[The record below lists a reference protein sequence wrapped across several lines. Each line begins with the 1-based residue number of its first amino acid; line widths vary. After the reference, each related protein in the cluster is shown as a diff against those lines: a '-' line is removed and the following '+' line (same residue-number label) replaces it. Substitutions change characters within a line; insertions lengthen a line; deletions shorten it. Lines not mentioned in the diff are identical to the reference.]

1 MNQEE
6 IWNKIALEW
15 SKYRDR
21 PIEEVERFLKNKKGR
36 LLDLGCGS
44 GRNMTGQEGL
54 EYYGLDFSNNMVNL
68 AKTKSEKLG
77 IKARISKSSLE
88 KLNFDDDFF
97 DYAIFISSLHC
108 IEGEKARKKALLEL
122 YRVLKINGE
131 AMITVWDKSQNEEL
145 SKIESKD
152 AFIDWK
158 KGDQTFK
165 RYYYFYDQDEL
176 IYLLKEVG
184 FEITKVESS
193 FTTNQSH
200 TKKNIVV
207 FVKKI

>member
-1 MNQEE
+1 MSQEE

-15 SKYRDR
+15 SKYRDK
-21 PIEEVERFLKNKKGR
+21 PIEEVELFLKEKKGR
-36 LLDLGCGS
+36 VLDLGCGS
-44 GRNMTGQEGL
+44 GRNMIKQEGL
-54 EYYGLDFSNNMVNL
+54 EYYGIDFSNNMVNL
-68 AKTKSEKLG
+68 AKTKAEKLG

-108 IEGEKARKKALLEL
+108 IEGEKARKKALQEL

-131 AMITVWDKSQNEEL
+131 AMITVWDKSSDEEL

-158 KGDQTFK
+158 KGDQIFK

-176 IYLLKEVG
+176 VYLLKEIG
-184 FEITKVESS
+184 FEVVKVESS
-193 FTTNQSH
+193 LSASQSH

-207 FVKKI
+207 FVKKV